1 MRILFAEDDCVSRHR
16 LAAVLRQWRYE
27 VVEARD
33 GDEAWEELQKEDAPQ
48 LAILDWMMPGMDGLE
63 ICRRVRQCRREPYT
77 YILLLTAKVQKE
89 DVVAGLEAG
98 ADDYLTKPVDV
109 HELQVR
115 LRAGRRILELQKK
128 LIAAREEL
136 RIRATR
142 DALTGLWNRT
152 AIFDVLRHEI
162 ARAERGGAPLS
173 IVMADVDHF
182 KRVNDVYGHPVGD
195 VVLQEVTRRMQI
207 ALRPYDE
214 IGRYGGEELLLI
226 LPRCDA
232 QQAVQVAERLRRC
245 IAEAPIDTPEGEIS
259 VTVSFGVAT
268 KEGDAKADMHLL
280 LRAADDALYRAKQ
293 QGRNCVVLYAGN
305 VLPAGAAA
313 SLHIPAL

>member
-1 MRILFAEDDCVSRHR
+1 MRILFAEDDRVSRHR
-16 LAAVLRQWRYE
+16 LAAVLRKWRYE
-27 VVEARD
+27 VVEVRD
-33 GDEAWEELQKEDAPQ
+33 GDAAWGVLQKEDAPQ
-48 LAILDWMMPGMDGLE
+48 LAILDWMMPGIDGPE
-63 ICRRVRQCRREPYT
+63 VCRRVRQLRREPYT
-77 YILLLTAKVQKE
+77 YILLLTAKAQKE

-152 AIFDVLRHEI
+152 AIFDLLRREV
-162 ARAERGGAPLS
+162 ARAERGAVSLS

-182 KRVNDVYGHPVGD
+182 KRVNDVYGHLVGD
-195 VVLQEVTRRMQI
+195 VVLQEVARRVQT

-214 IGRYGGEELLLI
+214 VGRYGGEELLLI

-232 QQAVQVAERLRRC
+232 QQAVQVAERLRQC
-245 IAEAPIDTPEGEIS
+245 IAEAPIDTPEGEIA

-268 KEGDAKADMHLL
+268 NEDDAKADLHLL
-280 LRAADDALYRAKQ
+280 LRAADDALYWAKQ
-293 QGRNCVVLYAGN
+293 KGRNCVVLYTADELSTG
-305 VLPAGAAA
+305 VAA
-313 SLHIPAL
+313 SL